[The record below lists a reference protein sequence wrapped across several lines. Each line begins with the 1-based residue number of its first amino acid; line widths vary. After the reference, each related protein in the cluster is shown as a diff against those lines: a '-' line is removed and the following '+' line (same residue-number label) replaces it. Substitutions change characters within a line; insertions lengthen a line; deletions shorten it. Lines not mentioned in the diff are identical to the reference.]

1 MSKAPQ
7 DSQHRDLSYSGSEE
21 SRRWDLSYTQNR
33 ELSWLK
39 FNARVLE
46 EATDPTV
53 PLMERLRFI
62 SIFTSNLDE
71 FFMVRVGSLFDLDA
85 MLPDEVDNKSGKT
98 PRQQLDL
105 IFEAVRPLIRFRDN
119 VYAQV
124 CRELAAKGV
133 EAVPVDQ
140 LQGQD
145 KLFVQDYYKQ
155 RIHPLLSPQIIDR
168 SHPFPHLKNKAL
180 YAAALLQER
189 GKQLLG
195 IVGVPE
201 TVPAILLLP
210 GQNAR
215 FVRTEDILLSHVK
228 KIFKIYRV
236 EEQCVVSVTRNADI
250 SYDDDKFDESAPD
263 FRSAMVKLL
272 RRRER
277 LAPVRLEMQGEAP
290 QLQQI
295 LEQMLKLPPQQTY
308 VCSCPLDLGWAYQ
321 LNDCDPSLYHTPYVP
336 VYPAYL
342 DPQVP
347 MWTQVQQRDVLLF
360 YPYQSMQPFLNLLK
374 EAAADPKV
382 LSIQM
387 TIYRLARH
395 SAVVKHLCDAAEN
408 GKAVTVLV
416 ELRARFDERNNIE
429 WAQAL
434 EDAGCRVLYGSE
446 QYKCHSKICLIT
458 RQEKTGLSHVTQIGT
473 GNYNEKTAA
482 LYTDF
487 SLMTADPVIAEDAVA
502 FFQNMLIDDLSG
514 SYRKLLVAP
523 STMKDSLLRL
533 IDGEIARGSQGHI
546 IMKINS
552 VTERELIDKLAEASQ
567 AGVRIQLIVR
577 GICCLV
583 PGVPGKTERITVTS
597 IVGRFLEHSRV
608 YCFGDGALRQLYIS
622 SADIMTRNQNRR
634 VEIACPVE
642 SPEIRDWLSHYLD
655 VLLSDNT
662 KARRLLPS
670 GDYIKVDQVDAPA
683 LTAQQYFMDHLPQ
696 FRSTVQPRRS
706 LWDRLLHPKK

>member
-1 MSKAPQ
+1 MSQTAEHGQ
-7 DSQHRDLSYSGSEE
+7 NRDLSYTQSS
-21 SRRWDLSYTQNR
+21 SRLDLSYTQNR

-119 VYAQV
+119 VYAEV
-124 CRELAAKGV
+124 SRALAAKGV
-133 EAVPVDQ
+133 EAVPVDK
-140 LQGQD
+140 LTGAD
-145 KLFVQDYYKQ
+145 KQFVQDWYKQ

-201 TVPAILLLP
+201 QVPAILLLP
-210 GQNAR
+210 GQNGR
-215 FVRTEDILLSHVK
+215 FVRTEDVLLSHVK
-228 KIFKIYRV
+228 KIFKIYRL
-236 EEQCVVSVTRNADI
+236 EEQCVVSVTRNADLT
-250 SYDDDKFDESAPD
+250 YDDDKFDESAPD
-263 FRSAMVKLL
+263 FRTAMVKLL
-272 RRRER
+272 RRRDR
-277 LAPVRLEMQGEAP
+277 LAPVRLEMQGQAP
-290 QLQQI
+290 GLQQM
-295 LEQMLKLPPQQTY
+295 LEQMLKLSPQQTY
-308 VCSCPLDLGWAYQ
+308 ACSCPLSLGWAYQ
-321 LNDCDPSLYHTPYVP
+321 LNDCDPSLYYTPYTP

-342 DPQVP
+342 DPQVS
-347 MWTQVQQRDVLLF
+347 MWEQVQQRDVLLF
-360 YPYQSMQPFLNLLK
+360 YPYQSMQPFLDLLK
-374 EAAADPKV
+374 EAAADPQV
-382 LSIQM
+382 VSIQM

-434 EDAGCRVLYGSE
+434 EEAGCRVLYGSE

-458 RQEKTGLSHVTQIGT
+458 RQEKTGLSYVTQIGT

-487 SLMTADPVIAEDAVA
+487 SLMTADPVIAEDAVT
-502 FFQNMLIDDLSG
+502 FFQNMLIDDMHSD
-514 SYRKLLVAP
+514 YQKLLVAP
-523 STMKDSLLRL
+523 FSMKDVLLRL

-546 IMKINS
+546 IMKVNS
-552 VTERELIDKLAEASQ
+552 VTERELIDKLAQASQ
-567 AGVRIQLIVR
+567 AGVRVELIVR

-583 PGVPGKTERITVTS
+583 PGVPGKTDRITVTS

-642 SPEIRDWLSHYLD
+642 SPEIRDWMSHYLD
-655 VLLSDNT
+655 VLLHDNT

-670 GDYIKVDQVDAPA
+670 GDYIRVDQVDAPA
-683 LTAQQYFMDHLPQ
+683 LTAQQYFMEHLPQ
-696 FRSTVQPRRS
+696 LRATQVPRQS
-706 LWDRLLHPKK
+706 VLDRLFHRKKR